1 MSPVHSLVVSVKPKE
16 KDGLGVSRREF
27 SVITAVRG
35 STYPI
40 DGSSDSGSSGSST
53 DNASP
58 TSMVHLA
65 ARLLL
70 CYSWRISYVFW
81 ISIRHRHDSASA
93 STTAP
98 TDAGS
103 DGSSVDNSSPASQ
116 TTDTN
121 AAALR
126 PRHLTMDNGR
136 LALLLVPQH
145 LTTEHSK
152 ISSEGSSPVLSS
164 NDPPSS
170 PASKEP
176 VTEAV
181 QVILDQV
188 ARVLSGNS
196 QCPAIV
202 VSAWE
207 GTPAKSVDHG
217 KQYYTFTLTVT
228 LVDDPVLPFKPG
240 VYKGRIS
247 ASDFDQRYKDWK
259 DIAVNGRLVGQDV
272 NVNVLYGQAQQ
283 NKKHV
288 ETHAQVGFG
297 CIRICKPAHENG
309 AFPPNQTTPTPN
321 RKGHNVH
328 FASG

>member
-1 MSPVHSLVVSVKPKE
+1 MHTSITKLSFILLLGVVSLSYIS
-16 KDGLGVSRREF
+16 GL
-27 SVITAVRG
+27 
-35 STYPI
+35 P
-40 DGSSDSGSSGSST
+40 SST
-53 DNASP
+53 TRSDTILLP
-58 TSMVHLA
+58 TH
-65 ARLLL
+65 AR
-70 CYSWRISYVFW
+70 RAE
-81 ISIRHRHDSASA
+81 D
-93 STTAP
+93 
-98 TDAGS
+98 
-103 DGSSVDNSSPASQ
+103 
-116 TTDTN
+116 
-121 AAALR
+121 
-126 PRHLTMDNGR
+126 
-136 LALLLVPQH
+136 VPH
-145 LTTEHSK
+145 TVVTFTET
-152 ISSEGSSPVLSS
+152 SSEGSSPVSS

-176 VTEAV
+176 VIEAV
-181 QVILDQV
+181 QVILDRV
-188 ARVLSGNS
+188 ARVLSGNN

-288 ETHAQVGFG
+288 ETHAQ
-297 CIRICKPAHENG
+297 
-309 AFPPNQTTPTPN
+309 TTPTPN